1 MAELYRLIVRDGSD
15 VAALSNVNQ
24 FIINGLNLQTRAAM
38 SLMLPSMLPSRWF
51 FTDDRLGDDAL
62 ALIAGLPR
70 DVGVIV
76 RVREGGRARVAA
88 LVRAARRH
96 RHVVLVAG
104 PILAALR
111 TGADGAHLPE
121 QLARCAGKRR
131 PHRRF
136 RLTVAAHSR
145 PALVRARRLGADAAF
160 LSPVFATRSHP
171 GGKVLGPLGFA
182 RLARA
187 AGLPV
192 LALGG
197 MTSHRAG
204 HLRRAH
210 GWGAIDAW
218 HGRPAH

>member
-1 MAELYRLIVRDGSD
+1 M
-15 VAALSNVNQ
+15 
-24 FIINGLNLQTRAAM
+24 
-38 SLMLPSMLPSRWF
+38 PSMSALTRPSRWF
-51 FTDDRLGDDAL
+51 FTDDRLGDGVA
-62 ALIAGLPR
+62 AIIARLPR

-76 RVREGGRARVAA
+76 RVRDREGGPARVAA

-96 RHVVLVAG
+96 RHVVLVAV
-104 PILAALR
+104 PPLAALR
-111 TGADGAHLPE
+111 AGADGAHLPE
-121 QLARCAGKRR
+121 RRARGCGGRR

-136 RLTVAAHSR
+136 RLTVAAHNR

-171 GGKVLGPLGFA
+171 GGRALGPAGFA
-182 RLARA
+182 RLARG

-197 MTSHRAG
+197 MTSQRAR
-204 HLRRAH
+204 HLPQAA

-218 HGRPAH
+218 HR